1 MLEQNLIKVIEPFS
15 RVELAHVA
23 KLVGL
28 DTQQVERKLSQM
40 ILDKIIIGVL
50 DQGSGCLI
58 IYDETHRDQ
67 AYDSALDTI
76 AKLSNVVEA
85 LYTNQVSLLE

>member
-15 RVELAHVA
+15 RVELEHIA
-23 KLVGL
+23 KMVGL

-40 ILDKIIIGVL
+40 ILDKVIIGVL

-58 IYDETHRDQ
+58 VYDETHRDQ
-67 AYDSALDTI
+67 AYDAALDTVE
-76 AKLSNVVEA
+76 KLSNVVEA
-85 LYTNQVSLLE
+85 LYTNQASRLE